1 MDLTEKDRIPGQ
13 QDAVGDRIAQN
24 LTLTVVPIPGVLSS
38 SILALWY

>member
-13 QDAVGDRIAQN
+13 QDAVGDCIAQN

-38 SILALWY
+38 SIFAL